1 MHDFGKLAYLDVH
14 KTGSS
19 YVSDFLNT
27 CCTLQQVRFSKHD
40 WVREDYRQDCFYF
53 ITIRDPVDMW
63 SSLYRFGLD
72 KKGDV
77 YSRLYK
83 IGLLSKYESF
93 NSFVE
98 FCLNEKNANLLG
110 FDFNYEISK
119 LIGFMSFRFLK
130 LSLRYPMKQIRQCIN
145 NGLNL
150 QTLENNFITKL
161 EIKNEK
167 LDEGLINLSTK
178 LYPEYFNAEKVS
190 EYMHS
195 NSKVN
200 ESKISK
206 YEIDSL
212 SDKTL
217 ECLHHKESLLISR
230 Y

>member
-53 ITIRDPVDMW
+53 ITIRNPIDMW

-77 YSRLYK
+77 YNRLYK
-83 IGLLSKYESF
+83 IGLSSKYESF

-98 FCLNEKNANLLG
+98 FCLNEKNADLLG
-110 FDFNYEISK
+110 FDYNEEISK

-145 NGLNL
+145 NSLNL
-150 QTLENNFITKL
+150 QALENNFITKL
-161 EIKNEK
+161 EIKNEM
-167 LDEGLINLSTK
+167 LDEGLINLSMK
-178 LYPEYFNAEKVS
+178 LYPQ
-190 EYMHS
+190 
-195 NSKVN
+195 
-200 ESKISK
+200 
-206 YEIDSL
+206 
-212 SDKTL
+212 
-217 ECLHHKESLLISR
+217 
-230 Y
+230 

>member
-53 ITIRDPVDMW
+53 ITIRNPIDMW

-77 YSRLYK
+77 YNRLYK
-83 IGLLSKYESF
+83 IGLSSKYESF

-98 FCLNEKNANLLG
+98 FCLNEKNADLLG
-110 FDFNYEISK
+110 FDYNEEISK

-145 NGLNL
+145 NSLNL
-150 QTLENNFITKL
+150 QALENNFITKL
-161 EIKNEK
+161 EIKNEM
-167 LDEGLINLSTK
+167 LDEGLINLSMK
-178 LYPEYFNAEKVS
+178 LYPQYFNAEKVS
-190 EYMHS
+190 KYIHS

-200 ESKISK
+200 ASKISK

-212 SDKTL
+212 SDKNL
-217 ECLHHKESLLISR
+217 ENLHHKESLLISR